1 MRNPTSIPSRR
12 KPTTIFTKSISK
24 EYERPVYTKPKIINT
39 ALERNPDENYYNNED
54 FDEDEDQ
61 IQFDTI
67 PMPKTTTRIAPT
79 ERSTETTTSFTTPKT
94 KFPTQNP
101 ATEFSSKGFR
111 DQGRD
116 EKKPDLIST
125 SSIDSAY
132 TDRTSTNTPIIKS
145 IPKKGFAKGI

>member
-1 MRNPTSIPSRR
+1 M
-12 KPTTIFTKSISK
+12 TTTFPKSISK
-24 EYERPVYTKPKIINT
+24 ECERPINIKPKIINT

-61 IQFDTI
+61 LLFETI
-67 PMPKTTTRIAPT
+67 PIPKTTTPKVPA
-79 ERSTETTTSFTTPKT
+79 ERSTETTTSFTTHKT
-94 KFPTQNP
+94 TFPTQNP

-111 DQGRD
+111 DQGSE

-132 TDRTSTNTPIIKS
+132 TDRTTTNTPIIKS
-145 IPKKGFAKGI
+145 IPKKGFAKGIYHNLLI